1 LANHIYK
8 MIDIVGS
15 SPDGVTDAMRKAVAK
30 ASKTIHNLD
39 WIELVS
45 VRGHIQNGQIE
56 HFQATVRIGFRL
68 EGQDDEIP

>member
-1 LANHIYK
+1 MANHIYK

-15 SPDGVTDAMRKAVAK
+15 SPDGVTDAMRKAVAR

-39 WIELVS
+39 WIELVG
-45 VRGHIQNGQIE
+45 VRGHIHNGQIE

-68 EGQDDEIP
+68 EDQDDKIP